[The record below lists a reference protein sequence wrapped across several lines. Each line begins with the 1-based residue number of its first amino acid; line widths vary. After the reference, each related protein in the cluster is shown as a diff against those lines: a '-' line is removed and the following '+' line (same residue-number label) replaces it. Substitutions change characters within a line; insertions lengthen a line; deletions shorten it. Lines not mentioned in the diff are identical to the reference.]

1 LSLVKYSPL
10 LLVFVFQNS
19 YAQTKAVINTDR
31 PDQSDGIYIL
41 PQKSLQLE
49 DGLLFYRNNFENNLM
64 LRYGLIK
71 GTEARILFDYCLT
84 DQSNGL
90 LPVGLSVKKQLVIQ
104 HKYIP
109 AITFVGYIRFGP
121 IASNHFKLNSYPTNL
136 KLAFQNDINENISI
150 SYNVGTSEKFDNV
163 NCTFNIGFSSGK
175 KLSSFVEY
183 FSFFDKLSPSLH
195 NIDGGLLYLLSNNF
209 QIDVALGS
217 SIVGEANSIYI
228 TSGIS
233 YRFK

>member
-1 LSLVKYSPL
+1 MRCIKYFSI
-10 LLVFVFQNS
+10 LLVFLVQYSF
-19 YAQTKAVINTDR
+19 AQSNEEISTDR
-31 PDQSDGIYIL
+31 PDQSDGTYVL
-41 PQKSLQLE
+41 PQKYFQLE
-49 DGLLFYRNNFENNLM
+49 DGLLFYRNDFENNLM

-71 GTEARILFDYCLT
+71 GTEARLLFDYCLT